1 MATYATPE
9 LMHLVLDGEATPE
22 QAQALR
28 LQLAGSEALRAEF
41 AALQALFRDIASLP
55 QRHPPEGLVH
65 AVMTAVNA
73 PKTHEHDDDQLSAAP
88 RVFGSDLRVK
98 HSETEASLHRIPR
111 SEPTWRRTDMNKMW
125 IGGGIAAIAVVLV
138 AQFGF
143 SNKPDEKAVSGTI
156 VPADRYRAP
165 QATGA
170 DIKVGA
176 PTAGTTGAAT
186 ATAPAESTNNAAQNS
201 SAQNSSAQNNA
212 AQNSAAQANSSQN
225 NAAQN
230 SAAQNNAAQA
240 NSAQNSSAQ
249 NSAAQNSAAQNSSA
263 QNSAAQN
270 SAAQN
275 SAAQNAAALANAAQN
290 AAAQDKAGRK

>member
-1 MATYATPE
+1 MNTYATTE

-22 QAQALR
+22 QAQALQQ
-28 LQLAGSEALRAEF
+28 QLAGSQAMRDEF
-41 AALQALFRDIASLP
+41 AALQAVFQDFASVP

-88 RVFGSDLRVK
+88 RVFGSDLRDK

-143 SNKPDEKAVSGTI
+143 NSKPDEKAVSGTI

-201 SAQNSSAQNNA
+201 SAQNSSAQNSA